1 MNDIHW
7 YERLGN
13 VPGVAYEGHP
23 DVDRRKLPQH
33 DAKPSMES
41 FVFDGR
47 TQRSLSWKTHEGS
60 NSRSPAAGWAGG
72 DDPRNTSAAQLLRR
86 LYEAIEL
93 PGTISDY
100 HFAMLGAYQE
110 LWSRRRREPEILPE
124 LEKILLLDIALVEAH
139 PKSIT
144 FDTQGEKFVPRVP
157 AFEYLVALYE
167 REGFLHEAL
176 EIAKRA
182 VKAGQGSSDE
192 ERLSER
198 IAVLDAEDES

>member
-1 MNDIHW
+1 MDDIHW

-13 VPGVAYEGHP
+13 VPGITYKGHP
-23 DVDRRKLPQH
+23 DVDRRTLPQH
-33 DAKPSMES
+33 NAKPSVES

-47 TQRSLSWKTHEGS
+47 TQRSLSWKTESGS
-60 NSRSPAAGWAGG
+60 TSRSPAAGWSGG
-72 DDPRNTSAAQLLRR
+72 DDPRKTSAPQLLRR

-100 HFAMLGAYQE
+100 HFAMLGVYQV
-110 LWSRRRREPEILPE
+110 LWAHRKREPEILPE
-124 LEKILLLDIALVEAH
+124 LEKILLLDISLVEAH

-144 FDTQGEKFVPRVP
+144 FDTQGEKFVPHVP

-176 EIAKRA
+176 DIAKRA
-182 VKAGQGSSDE
+182 VKAGQDSSDE
-192 ERLSER
+192 ERLTER
-198 IAVLDAEDES
+198 IAVLDAEDEP